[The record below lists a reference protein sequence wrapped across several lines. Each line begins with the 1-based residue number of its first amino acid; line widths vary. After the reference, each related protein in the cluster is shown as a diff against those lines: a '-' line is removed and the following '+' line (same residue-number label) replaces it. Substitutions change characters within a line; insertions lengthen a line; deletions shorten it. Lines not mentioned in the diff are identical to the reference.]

1 MDEISQI
8 TIPVRNPE
16 TGILE
21 NVTYKLTTDTS
32 IFEEIVSLFHA
43 ETSAER
49 LVNSNDAAYFT
60 EPLTNF
66 VLGIVVFKTNK
77 EYFVRVIPTEM
88 IPLAGSLKICEMA
101 YLPSVTGKVTLPL
114 TYYASNTARLYEGS
128 IVMDGCSYTEATFKI
143 GVCDVYGCMRKA
155 GQPTEPTGGEEPQE
169 L

>member
-8 TIPVRNPE
+8 TIPIRNPE

-21 NVTYKLTTDTS
+21 NVTYKLTADATT
-32 IFEEIVSLFHA
+32 IEEVTQLFHA
-43 ETSAER
+43 ETAADRLINSGESALFSE
-49 LVNSNDAAYFT
+49 SIK
-60 EPLTNF
+60 NF

-77 EYFVRVIPTEM
+77 EYFTRVIPTEM
-88 IPLAGSLKICEMA
+88 IPIAGSLKICEMA

-114 TYYASNTARLYEGS
+114 TYYASNTARLFEGS
-128 IVMDGCSYTEATFKI
+128 IVMDGCSYSEATFKI

-155 GQPTEPTGGEEPQE
+155 AEPSEQSSDEEPQE